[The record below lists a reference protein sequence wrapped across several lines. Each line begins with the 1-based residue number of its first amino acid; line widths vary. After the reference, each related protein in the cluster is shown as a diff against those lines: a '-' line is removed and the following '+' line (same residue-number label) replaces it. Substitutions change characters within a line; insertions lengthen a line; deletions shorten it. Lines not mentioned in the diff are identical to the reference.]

1 MTSAWEIPR
10 QQLRPVARVWEQWVN
25 VGPRRQIGLGLWLT
39 AGALLLLHCDEV
51 RQLKLIGI
59 SLRDQKGL
67 QIHFIPC
74 PDDAVIRIRLYDV
87 HGGVIGDEDDRL
99 LWEIESRRGSDQ
111 TLYSVGSVP
120 PGFSEP
126 KRLSLSWNSSDR
138 LGVLVDTRIAQSFI
152 GFDLGELK
160 SGLILSVK
168 GNVEPSQVRGEANA
182 VCD

>member
-1 MTSAWEIPR
+1 
-10 QQLRPVARVWEQWVN
+10 
-25 VGPRRQIGLGLWLT
+25 
-39 AGALLLLHCDEV
+39 
-51 RQLKLIGI
+51 
-59 SLRDQKGL
+59 
-67 QIHFIPC
+67 
-74 PDDAVIRIRLYDV
+74 
-87 HGGVIGDEDDRL
+87 
-99 LWEIESRRGSDQ
+99 
-111 TLYSVGSVP
+111 VGSVP